1 MMGDAAVSRGRAMP
15 QPSPAHTDVLAERL
29 PAYAALGNPID
40 MTANVIFDPN
50 VMAESVGAVARSG
63 EYDAVMLCVNLIWR
77 QGDALADA
85 LAAVRASIDTPIA
98 VAWIAGQPDA
108 LRRLSSAGVP
118 VFSDPLRCVRAVAA
132 RLRWDGVRGTL
143 AAFTARG
150 ATAEPGPASNGPV
163 GRGRVNGPGAAAASR
178 VGEDLAHP
186 LTQEALLRA
195 YSVPLAPARLVAT
208 VEEACHAAQGLGYPV
223 AAKLVSPSL
232 THKSDAGGVSLD
244 LRGEAA
250 LRAAC
255 ARLLAIPCADVQGL
269 LVQKMV
275 PHDDTVEVI
284 VGFNRDPV
292 FGPVLLLGLGGVFVE
307 IVREVVMRPAPV
319 SPSDALAMIL
329 GARFAP
335 LLTGARGRGPCD
347 LDALS
352 RLVASVS
359 ALACDEPRVQAID
372 LNPVLASPTRVVAVD
387 FRFEIAPSVAG
398 SMVPSRV
405 ASQSPTNRAD

>member
-1 MMGDAAVSRGRAMP
+1 
-15 QPSPAHTDVLAERL
+15 
-29 PAYAALGNPID
+29 
-40 MTANVIFDPN
+40 
-50 VMAESVGAVARSG
+50 
-63 EYDAVMLCVNLIWR
+63 
-77 QGDALADA
+77 
-85 LAAVRASIDTPIA
+85 
-98 VAWIAGQPDA
+98 
-108 LRRLSSAGVP
+108 
-118 VFSDPLRCVRAVAA
+118 
-132 RLRWDGVRGTL
+132 
-143 AAFTARG
+143 
-150 ATAEPGPASNGPV
+150 
-163 GRGRVNGPGAAAASR
+163 
-178 VGEDLAHP
+178 
-186 LTQEALLRA
+186 
-195 YSVPLAPARLVAT
+195 
-208 VEEACHAAQGLGYPV
+208 
-223 AAKLVSPSL
+223 
-232 THKSDAGGVSLD
+232 
-244 LRGEAA
+244 
-250 LRAAC
+250 
-255 ARLLAIPCADVQGL
+255 
-269 LVQKMV
+269 
-275 PHDDTVEVI
+275 VEVI